1 MILKKY
7 AAKKN
12 TTMNNDLIKAIEEKY
27 TDLGENPETYFNGLL
42 QTKPITYWDYIQVD
56 TLLTLQ
62 KTRTDF
68 KDEEIFVMY
77 HQVTEL
83 TLKMMIHE
91 IKQLSEG
98 ENLPEETWIT
108 KLDRLKRYT
117 RMLITSFDIMKDGM
131 SYEDYNIFRTALTPA
146 SGFQCASFRNLE
158 LYSTRLENLLN
169 KQGKERLPENP
180 SADDYFKHI
189 YWKDAGLNRETG
201 KMSLTLRLFIEKYE
215 AGFKSLAEEVKGK
228 TLEERIAQMDNPSEE
243 LKEKLKQFDHFYNVA
258 WPLVHLDT
266 AQHYLDRKG
275 ESKAATGG
283 SEWKKYLHPKYQQRK
298 FFPELWSA
306 EEIENWGS

>member
-1 MILKKY
+1 MSQD
-7 AAKKN
+7 
-12 TTMNNDLIKAIEEKY
+12 DLIKSINQKY
-27 TDLGENPETYFNGLL
+27 QDLGENPDTYFAGLL

-68 KDEEIFVMY
+68 KDEKIFVMY

-91 IKQLSEG
+91 IQQLSEG
-98 ENLPEETWIT
+98 ENLSEDVWIT

-131 SYEDYNIFRTALTPA
+131 SYEDYNIFRSALTPA
-146 SGFQCASFRNLE
+146 SGFQSAQFRILE
-158 LYSTRLENLLN
+158 LYTTRLKNLIN
-169 KQGKERLPENP
+169 SQGRERLPDNP
-180 SADDYFKHI
+180 EMDDYFENI
-189 YWKDAGLNRETG
+189 YWKDAGLNRRTG
-201 KMSLTLRLFIEKYE
+201 KISLTLRLFIEKYE
-215 AGFKSLAEEVKGK
+215 ADFKRLAIEVKGK
-228 TLEERIAQMDNPSEE
+228 TLEERVEQMENPSDE

-258 WPLVHLDT
+258 WPIVHLDT
-266 AQHYLDRKG
+266 AQHFLDSKG
-275 ESKAATGG
+275 ETKAATGG

-298 FFPELWSA
+298 FFPNLWSA
-306 EEIENWGS
+306 EEIENWGN